1 MKEYLPV
8 DGCEEC
14 ELFGEACVECVMYGE
29 AQEKPPAITLK
40 PQRGLGREVSGNSAE
55 TKTETNQQ
63 KD

>member
-1 MKEYLPV
+1 MKEYLPIE
-8 DGCEEC
+8 GCEEC
-14 ELFGEACVECVMYGE
+14 ELFGQACIECILYGG
-29 AQEKPPAITLK
+29 AKEKPPTITLK